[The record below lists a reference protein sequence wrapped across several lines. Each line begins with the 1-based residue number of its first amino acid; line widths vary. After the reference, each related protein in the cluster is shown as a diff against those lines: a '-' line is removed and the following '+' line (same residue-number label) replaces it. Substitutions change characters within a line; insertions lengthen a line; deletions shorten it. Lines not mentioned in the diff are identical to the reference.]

1 MHLGIYM
8 YLYKHMYVTNMSEN
22 GGHESEKELA

>member
-8 YLYKHMYVTNMSEN
+8 YLYKHMYVTNKSEN
-22 GGHESEKELA
+22 GGHESERE

>member
-8 YLYKHMYVTNMSEN
+8 YLYKQRFVTNMSEN
-22 GGHESEKELA
+22 EGHESERE

>member
-8 YLYKHMYVTNMSEN
+8 YLYKHMFVTAMSEN
-22 GGHESEKELA
+22 GGHESERE